1 VNRDTNPR
9 TNSAVPR
16 NTGEGGAFRA
26 VLGEEAPP
34 PPPPAAAAE

>member
-16 NTGEGGAFRA
+16 KTGEGGAFRA

-34 PPPPAAAAE
+34 PPPAAAAE